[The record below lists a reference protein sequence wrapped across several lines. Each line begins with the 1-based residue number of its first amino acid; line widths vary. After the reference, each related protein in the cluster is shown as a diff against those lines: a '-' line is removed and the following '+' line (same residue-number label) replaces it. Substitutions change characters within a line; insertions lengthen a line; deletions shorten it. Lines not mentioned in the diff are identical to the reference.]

1 METNESQAK
10 DVSNMNGKVCI
21 VTGSNSGIGK
31 ETALALAEL
40 DATVVMVVRNAERGE
55 AARSEIVDET
65 GNNRIDLMLCDLS
78 SIDSIRQFAKEF
90 TAKYDR
96 LDVLINNAG
105 AAYHKRQV
113 TVDGFEQTFA
123 VNYIGPFLL
132 TYELL
137 PVLKVSVPSRVINL
151 TSGMHFRAKVD
162 FDNLQRER
170 RYRGMSAYGDAKLM
184 VAMHTYELAR
194 RLEGT
199 GVSVNVVH
207 PGFVATNMGSSMGGL
222 WNKIMFKMVRPLQI
236 SPKEGAETSVYVAS
250 SPELEGV
257 TGKYFARKQEQRSS
271 EASYDEEAQKRLWH
285 VTEQLL
291 GLTWT

>member
-1 METNESQAK
+1 MATNENKAI

-55 AARSEIVDET
+55 AARSDIVDKT
-65 GNNRIDLMLCDLS
+65 KRNRIDLMLCDLS
-78 SIDSIRQFAKEF
+78 SLDSIRQFAKEF
-90 TAKYDR
+90 VAKHDR

-113 TVDGFEQTFA
+113 TIDGFEQTLA

-132 TYELL
+132 THELL
-137 PVLKVSVPSRVINL
+137 PVLKASAPSRVINL
-151 TSGMHFRAKVD
+151 TSGIHFRAKVD
-162 FDNLQRER
+162 FEDLQNER
-170 RYRGMSAYGDAKLM
+170 KYRGMSAYGDAKLM
-184 VAMHTYELAR
+184 VVMHTYELAR

-207 PGFVATNMGSSMGGL
+207 PGFAATNMGSSMGGL
-222 WNKIMFKMVRPLQI
+222 RNKIMFKMVRPLQI
-236 SPKEGAETSVYVAS
+236 SPREGAETSVYVAS
-250 SPELEGV
+250 STEVEGM
-257 TGKYFARKQEQRSS
+257 TGKYFAKKQEQRSS

-291 GLTWT
+291 GLKWT